1 MDWRRCQEITR
12 RKQIR
17 YALLSRGEIARL
29 EATSIQELV
38 AYENVLN
45 NPTEFDFQ
53 VEHLGEAQY
62 LNPSSSEIF
71 VDDMERIIFSSQL
84 KNLKHQ
90 LETCT
95 EIPSFEK
102 AGARQKIFHNPEFS
116 QAAIITCGGL
126 CPGLNNVIKGL
137 VNVLEMD
144 YGVKNILGIRY
155 GYKGL
160 TQASTQPPIQLNSLT
175 VDQIHKQGGT
185 ILGSSRGN
193 QDPEEMVDILQAKG
207 INLLFCIGGD
217 GTLKGAQAI
226 AEAATRR
233 QANISVVG
241 VPKTIDND
249 LGFVEKTFGFETS
262 VQTASEIITSA
273 QHEAEGAENGIGI
286 VKLMGRDS
294 GFITA
299 TASLANSVVDFCLI
313 PETRFQISGP
323 NGIGAAVERRI
334 KQKNHAVIVVAEGA
348 GQELFTSKEKKID
361 ASGNIL
367 KEDIGE
373 LLIEELTAH
382 FKQRNISINIKYLD
396 PSYHI
401 RSVPANA
408 SDAVFCHLLAEYA
421 VHAGMSGKTNLVI
434 GFWNNFFTHV
444 PIHLATKERRMV
456 ELDSALW
463 RGVIS
468 ATHQDK

>member
-1 MDWRRCQEITR
+1 M
-12 RKQIR
+12 
-17 YALLSRGEIARL
+17 
-29 EATSIQELV
+29 
-38 AYENVLN
+38 AYENVLK
-45 NPTEFDFQ
+45 NPDNFNFEIQ
-53 VEHLGEAQY
+53 QLGEATY
-62 LNPSSSEIF
+62 ANPCSQEIF
-71 VDDMERIIFSSQL
+71 VDDSEKIIFSSQI
-84 KNLKHQ
+84 KNLNHQ
-90 LETCT
+90 LETCKQL
-95 EIPSFEK
+95 PAFEK
-102 AGARQKIFHNPEFS
+102 AGARERIFHNLDTTR
-116 QAAIITCGGL
+116 AAIITCGGL

-137 VNVLEMD
+137 VNVLEQD
-144 YGVKNILGIRY
+144 YGVKEIVGIRY

-160 TQASTQPPIQLNSLT
+160 TQQSNQEPIQLNSS
-175 VDQIHKQGGT
+175 VVEQIHKQGGT

-193 QDPEEMVDILQAKG
+193 QDPEIMVDELQRRK

-226 AEAATRR
+226 AEAANKR

-262 VQTASEIITSA
+262 VQIASEIITSA
-273 QHEAEGAENGIGI
+273 HHEAEGAENGIGI

-299 TASLANSVVDFCLI
+299 TASLANSIVDFCLI
-313 PETRFQISGP
+313 PETPFQIGGTE
-323 NGIGAAVERRI
+323 GICAAIQRRL
-334 KQKNHAVIVVAEGA
+334 QQNSHAVIVVAEGA
-348 GQELFTSKEKKID
+348 GQDLFKNSESRID

-367 KEDIGE
+367 KDDIGE
-373 LLIEELTAH
+373 LLKAEITTY
-382 FKQRNISINIKYLD
+382 FKQSDLAISIKYLD

-401 RSVPANA
+401 RSVSANA
-408 SDAVFCHLLAEYA
+408 ADAVFCYLLAEHA

-434 GFWNNFFTHV
+434 GYWNNFFTHV

-456 ELDSALW
+456 DLDSALW

-468 ATHQDK
+468 ATQQDKHP

>member
-1 MDWRRCQEITR
+1 MR
-12 RKQIR
+12 
-17 YALLSRGEIARL
+17 
-29 EATSIQELV
+29 V
-38 AYENVLN
+38 AYVNVLN
-45 NPTEFDFQ
+45 NPSAFNFQ
-53 VEHLGEAQY
+53 VEQLGENQY
-62 LNPSSSEIF
+62 ANPSRNAVLIE
-71 VDDMERIIFSSQL
+71 DNERIIFSSQL

-90 LETCT
+90 LNTCS
-95 EIPSFEK
+95 ELPCFEK
-102 AGARQKIFHNPEFS
+102 AGARQHIFHNPETT

-126 CPGLNNVIKGL
+126 CPGLNNVIKGI
-137 VNVLEMD
+137 VNVLEQD
-144 YGVKNILGIRY
+144 YGVKNIFGIRY

-160 TQASTQPPIQLNSLT
+160 TKASKHAPIQLNSLI

-193 QDPEEMVDILQAKG
+193 QDPEEMVDILQAKK

-226 AEAATRR
+226 AEAANHRK
-233 QANISVVG
+233 ANISVVG

-262 VQTASEIITSA
+262 VQAASEIITSA
-273 QHEAEGAENGIGI
+273 HHEAEGAENGIGI

-299 TASLANSVVDFCLI
+299 TASLANSVVDLCLI
-313 PETRFQISGP
+313 PETPFEISGP
-323 NGIGAAVERRI
+323 NGIGRDIQRRLE
-334 KQKNHAVIVVAEGA
+334 QNNHAVIVVAEGA
-348 GQELFTSKEKKID
+348 GQELFGNNEKRID
-361 ASGNIL
+361 ASGNVL
-367 KEDIGE
+367 KDDIGE
-373 LLIEELTAH
+373 LLKEELTAH
-382 FKQRNISINIKYLD
+382 FKQQKISINIKYLD

-401 RSVPANA
+401 RSVSANA
-408 SDAVFCHLLAEYA
+408 ADAVFCHLLAEHA

-434 GFWNNFFTHV
+434 GYWNNFFTHV
-444 PIHLATKERRMV
+444 PIQLATKERRMV

-463 RGVIS
+463 RGVMS

>member
-1 MDWRRCQEITR
+1 M
-12 RKQIR
+12 
-17 YALLSRGEIARL
+17 
-29 EATSIQELV
+29 
-38 AYENVLN
+38 AYENVLA
-45 NPTEFDFQ
+45 NPNAFDFDVQ
-53 VEHLGEAQY
+53 QLGDPTHI
-62 LNPSSSEIF
+62 NPSSHEVFIN
-71 VDDMERIIFSSQL
+71 DAERIIFSSQIE
-84 KNLKHQ
+84 NLNHQ
-90 LETCT
+90 LKTC
-95 EIPSFEK
+95 EKLPAFEK
-102 AGARQKIFHNPEFS
+102 GGARQKIFHDPKS
-116 QAAIITCGGL
+116 TRAAIITCGGL

-137 VNVLEMD
+137 VNELEKD
-144 YGVKNILGIRY
+144 YGVENILGIRY

-160 TQASTQPPIQLNSLT
+160 TKASKHEPMQLNSSV

-193 QDPEEMVDILQAKG
+193 QDPEAMVDELQRRN

-226 AEAATRR
+226 AEAANKR
-233 QANISVVG
+233 QANISIIG

-262 VQTASEIITSA
+262 VQVASEIITSA
-273 QHEAEGAENGIGI
+273 HHEAEGAENGIGI

-294 GFITA
+294 GFISA

-313 PETRFQISGP
+313 PETPFQFDGP
-323 NGIGAAVERRI
+323 DGICTAIHCRL
-334 KQKNHAVIVVAEGA
+334 KQNNHVVIVVAEGA
-348 GQELFTSKEKKID
+348 GQELFKNSKKMID
-361 ASGNIL
+361 ASGNVL

-373 LLIEELTAH
+373 LLKQEITAH
-382 FKQRNISINIKYLD
+382 FKQKNIPISIKYFD

-401 RSVPANA
+401 RSVSANA
-408 SDAVFCHLLAEYA
+408 ADAVYCHLLAEYA

-434 GFWNNFFTHV
+434 GYWNNFFTHV

-456 ELDSALW
+456 DLDSALW

-468 ATHQDK
+468 STQQDKASLQQEDFLP

>member
-1 MDWRRCQEITR
+1 M
-12 RKQIR
+12 
-17 YALLSRGEIARL
+17 
-29 EATSIQELV
+29 
-38 AYENVLN
+38 AYENVLT
-45 NPTEFDFQ
+45 NPAGFDFSI
-53 VEHLGEAQY
+53 EKLGETQY
-62 LNPSSSEIF
+62 SNPSKSEIF
-71 VDDMERIIFSSQL
+71 VDDTERIIFSSQL

-90 LETCT
+90 LETCS
-95 EIPSFEK
+95 ELPSFEK
-102 AGARQKIFHNPEFS
+102 AGAREQIFHNPETTK
-116 QAAIITCGGL
+116 AAIITCGGL

-137 VNVLEMD
+137 VNVLEQD
-144 YGVKNILGIRY
+144 YGITDIFGIRY

-160 TQASTQPPIQLNSLT
+160 TQASTHPPIQLNSQI

-193 QDPEEMVDILQAKG
+193 QDPEDMVDMLQSKA

-226 AEAATRR
+226 AEAALRR
-233 QANISVVG
+233 DANISVIG

-262 VQTASEIITSA
+262 VQIAAEIITSA
-273 QHEAEGAENGIGI
+273 HHEAEGAENGIGI

-313 PETRFQISGP
+313 PETPFQISGP
-323 NGIGAAVERRI
+323 NGICTAIQRRI
-334 KQKNHAVIVVAEGA
+334 KQNSHAVIVVAEGA
-348 GQELFTSKEKKID
+348 GQELFANNEKRID

-373 LLIEELTAH
+373 LLKEELSTY
-382 FKQRNISINIKYLD
+382 FKQQNIPISIKYLD

-434 GFWNNFFTHV
+434 GYWNNFFTHV

-463 RGVIS
+463 RGVLS